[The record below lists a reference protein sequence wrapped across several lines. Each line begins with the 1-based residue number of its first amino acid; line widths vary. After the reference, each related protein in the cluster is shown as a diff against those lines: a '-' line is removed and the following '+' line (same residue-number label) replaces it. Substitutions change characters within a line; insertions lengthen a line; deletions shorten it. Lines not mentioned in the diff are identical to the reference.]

1 MRDCGSLKINHTMK
15 SNSPGRVES
24 QTGPERKGG
33 PIRLWLV
40 EDHAEVRD
48 LLVRLVNE
56 QPGIQCSRSFASAE
70 AMLSALERESSP
82 DLILSDLNM
91 PGRSGIE
98 SISAARALAP
108 ATPVVIMTAIHDSRQ
123 QAAALEA
130 GAAGFLTKTCDSRHF
145 FKVIRQAC
153 ANPRLAG
160 SLPEK
165 RGKQRQPKALAVMR
179 RREPLTAPWGLR
191 AFGRFR
197 SLVVGLTGRRWIP
210 SAPWP
215 GASGLRAR
223 AKNKKG
229 KGLEET
235 LAA

>member
-1 MRDCGSLKINHTMK
+1 MK
-15 SNSPGRVES
+15 SHSLGRAES
-24 QTGPERKGG
+24 QTGPKRKGG
-33 PIRLWLV
+33 AIRLWLV
-40 EDHAEVRD
+40 EDHAGVRD
-48 LLVRLVNE
+48 LLVQLVNE
-56 QPGIQCSRSFASAE
+56 QAGIECSRSFASAE
-70 AMLSALERESSP
+70 AMLSALERESPP

-145 FKVIRQAC
+145 FKIIRQAC
-153 ANPRLAG
+153 VNPQPVVALA
-160 SLPEK
+160 EK
-165 RGKQRQPKALAVMR
+165 QGKQRQPKSLDVVR
-179 RREPLTAPWGLR
+179 RRELMAAPWGLR

-197 SLVVGLTGRRWIP
+197 SLVVGLAGRRWLP
-210 SAPWP
+210 SAPRL
-215 GASGLRAR
+215 GVGRVSAGV
-223 AKNKKG
+223 KNKKG

>member
-1 MRDCGSLKINHTMK
+1 MRFRI
-15 SNSPGRVES
+15 
-24 QTGPERKGG
+24 
-33 PIRLWLV
+33 
-40 EDHAEVRD
+40 
-48 LLVRLVNE
+48 
-56 QPGIQCSRSFASAE
+56 
-70 AMLSALERESSP
+70 SS
-82 DLILSDLNM
+82 IL
-91 PGRSGIE
+91 
-98 SISAARALAP
+98 
-108 ATPVVIMTAIHDSRQ
+108 
-123 QAAALEA
+123 AAALEA

-153 ANPRLAG
+153 ANPRPAG

-165 RGKQRQPKALAVMR
+165 RGKQRQPKALAVVR